1 LSYDFNKLFDET
13 KVKTHRNNKATE
25 HLYTP
30 TDLRKVRLKLL
41 EQQEFKDLCTG
52 LPLDEK
58 DSVTDHC
65 HDSQYVRGVLHRQIN
80 VLLGRIEN
88 AYTRDIGWW
97 CNIPLP
103 ELLRLIAAYLER
115 QDDTTY
121 LHPSWIKS
129 CKVHFNK
136 LSESDKAQALA
147 LMKQPEGKNGKERK
161 EIFRKALLTRKYK
174 YKEVL
179 SLITEASSK

>member
-1 LSYDFNKLFDET
+1 L
-13 KVKTHRNNKATE
+13 TE

-41 EQQEFKDLCTG
+41 EQQEFEDLCTG
-52 LPLDEK
+52 LPLEVK

-65 HDSQYVRGVLHRQIN
+65 HDSQYVRGILSRQIN
-80 VLLGRIEN
+80 TFIGKAEN
-88 AYTRDIGWW
+88 NYKRMIPWW

-115 QDDTTY
+115 EDDTTY

-136 LSESDKAQALA
+136 LSESEKAQALK

-161 EIFRKALLTRKYK
+161 EIFRKALLSRKYK

-179 SLITEASSK
+179 SLIAGASSK